1 MDAAPRARWSDIV
14 PPYFNVAAFIAG
26 AYILPDRLAPAGY
39 NDERLRLFGRFFKRK
54 TIPTADEFD
63 AAMEKLYQ
71 LLDDAG
77 FPGGEW
83 VGGEHGDMLMNAK
96 LTLDKAF
103 REATACGLTETR
115 IADEPRA
122 ERSDSGATTERGG
135 VGAFWVGPAR

>member
-26 AYILPDRLAPAGY
+26 AYILPDSLAPAGY

-77 FPGGEW
+77 FR
-83 VGGEHGDMLMNAK
+83 A
-96 LTLDKAF
+96 
-103 REATACGLTETR
+103 ACGSAAST
-115 IADEPRA
+115 
-122 ERSDSGATTERGG
+122 ATCS
-135 VGAFWVGPAR
+135 